1 MRRKQESDASVK
13 ITGSEQIKFS
23 SNNSGLGKY
32 PPIVF
37 EHLETLTDSTGV
49 IQHAIFSI
57 PNRRTGY
64 TTDDN
69 ARALIAAIMEFE
81 RTGSRQVLRL
91 VSTYLSF
98 LHYAQTPAGRFHN
111 FMAFDQV
118 WLDDQSSDDCFG
130 RVLWACGYALYAE
143 LHPNIKKVA
152 KELIDRAFRWVPFTQ
167 SIRSRAYMA
176 MGLYYYL
183 QYEPDNYEVRRA
195 LTSLADAL
203 CEQFRANAKEDWL
216 WFEDVLTY
224 SNGMMPRAL
233 FMAYKET
240 GKEEHLR
247 VALESLDFLTSV
259 CVLDDM
265 LHPIGCN
272 GWYIRGQE
280 RAFYD
285 QQPVDPMA
293 HMLSYLAAYD
303 VTGKRR
309 YLDLAKISF
318 DWFFGHNSVGEAL
331 YDPVTGGCFDALAPE
346 GRNLNQGAES
356 TICCLLSQL
365 TMQPYLDELNSLK

>member
-1 MRRKQESDASVK
+1 MN
-13 ITGSEQIKFS
+13 I
-23 SNNSGLGKY
+23 Y

-49 IQHAIFSI
+49 IQHAIYSI

-81 RTGSRQVLRL
+81 RTGSRQVLQL

-111 FMAFDQV
+111 FMSYDQV

-130 RVLWACGYALYAE
+130 RVLWACGFALAAE
-143 LHPNIKKVA
+143 LHPNVKKVA
-152 KELIDRAFRWVPFTQ
+152 RQIFDGAMRWIPFTH
-167 SIRSRAYMA
+167 SLRARAYMI
-176 MGLYYYL
+176 MGCFYYL
-183 QYEPDNYEVRRA
+183 KHQPDHEEVR
-195 LTSLADAL
+195 TSLENLADSL
-203 CEQFRANAKEDWL
+203 CKEFSSNRKEEWR

-224 SNGMMPRAL
+224 SNGMLPRAL
-233 FMAYKET
+233 FMAYTVTQKQEYL
-240 GKEEHLR
+240 E
-247 VALESLDFLTSV
+247 VAKDSLDFVTSV
-259 CVLDDM
+259 CIQDGM
-265 LHPIGCN
+265 LYPIGCN

-280 RAFYD
+280 RAWYD
-285 QQPVDPMA
+285 QQPVDPMG

-303 VTGKRR
+303 ATGDEE
-309 YLDLAKISF
+309 YLKLARICF

-331 YDPVTGGCFDALAPE
+331 YDPVTGGCFDALAPD
-346 GRNLNQGAES
+346 GPNLNQGSES
-356 TICCLLSQL
+356 TICCLLAQL
-365 TMQPYLDELNSLK
+365 TIQPYLEKL

>member
-1 MRRKQESDASVK
+1 MSEHKQQ
-13 ITGSEQIKFS
+13 G
-23 SNNSGLGKY
+23 GY

-98 LHYAQTPAGRFHN
+98 LHYAQTPSGRFHN

-130 RVLWACGYALYAE
+130 RVLWACGYALSAE
-143 LHPNIKKVA
+143 LHPNVKKVA
-152 KELIDRAFRWVPFTQ
+152 KELFDRAFRWVPFTQ

-176 MGLYYYL
+176 MGCYYYL
-183 QYEPDNYEVRRA
+183 KHLPDSADVRA
-195 LTSLADAL
+195 GFLELADQICA
-203 CEQFRANAKEDWL
+203 QYRANAEPGWE
-216 WFEDVLTY
+216 WFEGVMTY

-233 FMAYKET
+233 FLAYQES
-240 GKEEHLR
+240 GNDEHLR
-247 VALESLDFLTSV
+247 VAVESLDFLTSV
-259 CVLDDM
+259 CVLDDV

-293 HMLSYLAAYD
+293 HMMSYLAAYD
-303 VTGKRR
+303 VTGERR
-309 YLDLAKISF
+309 YLDLAGVSF
-318 DWFFGHNSVGEAL
+318 DWFFGKNSVGEAL
-331 YDPVTGGCFDALAPE
+331 YDPVTGGCSDALAPE
-346 GRNLNQGAES
+346 GRNLNQGSES

-365 TMQPYLDELNSLK
+365 AIQPYLDKLGAP

>member
-1 MRRKQESDASVK
+1 MAKNLE
-13 ITGSEQIKFS
+13 T
-23 SNNSGLGKY
+23 Y

-69 ARALIAAIMEFE
+69 ARALIAAIMEYE

-130 RVLWACGYALYAE
+130 RVLWACGYALYAD
-143 LHPNIKKVA
+143 LHPNVKKVA
-152 KELIDRAFRWVPFTQ
+152 AELFDRAFRWVPFTQ
-167 SIRSRAYMA
+167 SLRAQAYMA
-176 MGLYYYL
+176 MGCYYYL
-183 QYEPDNYEVRRA
+183 KHDPDNAALRA
-195 LTSLADAL
+195 ALGELADCICAL
-203 CEQFRANAKEDWL
+203 FDANAKPDWT
-216 WFEDVLTY
+216 WFENFLTY

-233 FMAYKET
+233 FMAYEVS
-240 GKEEHLR
+240 GEDRYLR
-247 VALESLDFLTSV
+247 VARESLDFLTSV
-259 CVLDDM
+259 CILDDM

-293 HMLSYLAAYD
+293 HVMSYLAAYD
-303 VTGKRR
+303 ATKEQR
-309 YLDLAKISF
+309 YLKLARTSF
-318 DWFFGHNSVGEAL
+318 DWFFGHNSVGEPL

-346 GRNLNQGAES
+346 GRNLNQGSES

-365 TMQPYLDELNSLK
+365 AMQPYLEKL